1 MPVERHDS
9 LKVAATRAG
18 FERGAGEFRTVLD
31 AAGVTGRPR
40 YHSELVFEEVILNTI
55 RHGYHDDGAG
65 RAIDVSIACRPEA
78 IVMTF
83 EDDAPAF
90 DPRERP
96 DPVLPKSLDEAR
108 EGGLGLMLVRK
119 LASDVQYERTS
130 DSHNRLTVTIAAS

>member
-1 MPVERHDS
+1 MPVERHDT

-18 FERGAGEFRTVLD
+18 FERGAEVFRTVLD
-31 AAGVTGRPR
+31 ACGVTGGSR
-40 YHSELVFEEVILNTI
+40 YNAELVFEEVVLNTI
-55 RHGYHDDGAG
+55 RHGYHNHGAG
-65 RAIDVSIACRPEA
+65 RVIDVSIACRPEA

-96 DPVLPKSLDEAR
+96 DPVLPTSLDEAR

-119 LASDVQYERTS
+119 LARDIQYERTS
-130 DSHNRLTVTIAAS
+130 DRHNRLTVTIAAT

>member
-1 MPVERHDS
+1 MPVERHDT

-18 FERGAGEFRTVLD
+18 FERGAGELRTVLD
-31 AAGVTGRPR
+31 TWGVTGGPR
-40 YHSELVFEEVILNTI
+40 YNAELVFEEVVLNTI
-55 RHGYHDDGAG
+55 RHGYHDDGFG
-65 RAIDVSIACRPEA
+65 RAIDVSIDGRPGA

-119 LASDVQYERTS
+119 LARDIQYERTS
-130 DSHNRLTVTIAAS
+130 DRHNRLTVTISVS

>member
-1 MPVERHDS
+1 MPADHHDA
-9 LKVAATRAG
+9 LKVAATRTG
-18 FERGAGEFRTVLD
+18 FERGAGELRTVLD
-31 AAGVTGRPR
+31 TLGVTGGQR
-40 YHSELVFEEVILNTI
+40 YTAELVFEEVVLNTI

-90 DPRERP
+90 DPREQP

-108 EGGLGLMLVRK
+108 EGGLGLLLVRK
-119 LASDVQYERTS
+119 LARDIQYERTS
-130 DSHNRLTVTIAAS
+130 DCRNRLTVTISVS